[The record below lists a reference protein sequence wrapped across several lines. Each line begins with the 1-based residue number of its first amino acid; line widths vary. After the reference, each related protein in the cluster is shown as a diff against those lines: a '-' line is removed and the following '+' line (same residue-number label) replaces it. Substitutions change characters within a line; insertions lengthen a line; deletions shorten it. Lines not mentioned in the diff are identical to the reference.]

1 MYAAGQ
7 EPAPERSVDHPSSV
21 KEPLFSSCALT
32 FWSSAALLADGV
44 PLADKHK
51 KSCQIDIFVSVTCIF
66 LVKALRS
73 PILRRFNSVCL
84 TRSFHNY
91 LKAEYIIPM
100 VIPDRLVA
108 GILLNMF

>member
-1 MYAAGQ
+1 MYAAGR

-51 KSCQIDIFVSVTCIF
+51 KSCQIDIF
-66 LVKALRS
+66 
-73 PILRRFNSVCL
+73 
-84 TRSFHNY
+84 
-91 LKAEYIIPM
+91 
-100 VIPDRLVA
+100 
-108 GILLNMF
+108 GICHMYFPSKGSEKSYTKEI